1 MDLIGAGHNLLSS
14 QLMSNINLVVA
25 DDHNI
30 LRSGLRALLAC
41 EADFNIVGEAT
52 SGREAVTLAREL
64 SPNVVVMDLAMPL
77 LNGMEA
83 TRQIV
88 ETCPDVKVIVLSAY
102 DDDEHL
108 ESALAAGAAGYLLK
122 HTAMDDLIEAVR
134 QVHQGNAYFSPTIAR
149 RLSEKQL
156 AGLHR
161 PKEKATRPN
170 PLTSRETEVLQLIA
184 EGFVNKQI
192 AAELNRSVKTI
203 EKHRQSLMR
212 RLDVHCTADLVQYAV
227 SKGVIELR
235 SVKNIFNPIDRQ
247 TSPMRTS
254 DK

>member
-1 MDLIGAGHNLLSS
+1 
-14 QLMSNINLVVA
+14 MSNIKLVVA

-41 EADFNIVGEAT
+41 EADFEIVAEAT
-52 SGREAVTLAREL
+52 SGREAVSRVREL
-64 SPNVVVMDLAMPL
+64 SPDVVVMDLAMPL

-88 ETCPDVKVIVLSAY
+88 ETCPNTKVIVLSAY

-108 ESALAAGAAGYLLK
+108 ESALGAGAAGYLLK

-134 QVHQGNAYFSPTIAR
+134 QVHKGNAYFSPTIAR

-161 PKEKATRPN
+161 PKEKVARPN

-235 SVKNIFNPIDRQ
+235 PVKNIFQGTEKPAA
-247 TSPMRTS
+247 SMRTGT
-254 DK
+254 K